1 MADIIS
7 LITQYPR
14 VSIIVIAIVISFFIT
29 VINYFF
35 IDQNRMREIKTR
47 QKVLQK
53 EMKEHQKA
61 GNTDK
66 LMELQK
72 ELFSYTGEMFKHS
85 MKPML
90 ITIVPILVLFA
101 FIKNVYAGTALAK
114 TWFWYYLISAI
125 VGSIIFRKVFR
136 LP

>member
-14 VSIIVIAIVISFFIT
+14 ASIIIIAVIISFFIT
-29 VINYFF
+29 IINYFF

-47 QKVLQK
+47 QKALQK

-101 FIKNVYAGTALAK
+101 FIKNVYVGTTLAK
-114 TWFWYYLISAI
+114 TWFWYYLVSAI
-125 VGSIIFRKVFR
+125 AGSMIFRKLFK